1 MGSKMKD
8 RMTKLK
14 KFQYKYRIFF
24 YLIFLTF
31 IPLIILG
38 GYSYYNYL
46 NESALR
52 IYTSMEA
59 VVEQTA
65 SRIDTVLGNMKRY
78 YTAEVLDEEIAWL
91 LEADLDYSYYSY
103 IRGGYFC
110 SLWRVDGI

>member
-1 MGSKMKD
+1 MKD

-78 YTAEVLDEEIAWL
+78 YTAEVLDEEIA
-91 LEADLDYSYYSY
+91 
-103 IRGGYFC
+103 
-110 SLWRVDGI
+110 